1 NDPSLRSFRDAIN
14 AGVPFVM
21 VASATYTK
29 IDPAR
34 LAIFSPVVMGLLRSQ
49 LGFRGVIISDDLGE
63 AAAVAAVPAGGRA
76 GDFLS
81 AGGGMVTS
89 PTLPPPRTLAG
100 PGLGRAHPGPPFR
113 APVDPRAGPV

>member
-21 VASATYTK
+21 VASATYTR

-76 GDFLS
+76 GHLPS
-81 AGGGMVTS
+81 AGGGLVTP
-89 PTLPPPRTLAG
+89 PTPPPRPAMAG
-100 PGLGRAHPGPPFR
+100 PGL
-113 APVDPRAGPV
+113 